1 MDKVLTIHE
10 VRKDLE
16 KAQEFAEKINKS
28 YIDGK
33 NLESYDVRSVYE
45 LLRNVNASRWTNE
58 TF

>member
-10 VRKDLE
+10 VRKYLE
-16 KAQEFAEKINKS
+16 TAQEFAEKINKA

-33 NLESYDVRSVYE
+33 NLDSYDIRSVYE
-45 LLRNVNASRWTNE
+45 FLHKVNSSRWTNE

>member
-1 MDKVLTIHE
+1 MDNVLTIHE

-16 KAQEFAEKINKS
+16 KAQEFAEKINKA

-33 NLESYDVRSVYE
+33 NLESYDIRSVFE
-45 LLRNVNASRWTNE
+45 LLRYVNDSKWTNE